1 MEIKKWTDDELAST
15 RDKLEEWCEKQ
26 KKSGKVMWVV
36 TALLGA
42 FALSTGVVFIFFDG
56 ITLLSIV
63 LIILG
68 VVTCFTWY
76 QSEKR
81 RKNNINFL
89 EEVKREITHR
99 AKRAKHEK

>member
-1 MEIKKWTDDELAST
+1 MEIKKWTDEELAST
-15 RDKLEEWCEKQ
+15 RNKLEEWCEKQ
-26 KKSGKVMWVV
+26 KKSGKAMWIV

-42 FALSTGVVFIFFDG
+42 FAVSTGAVFIFFDG
-56 ITLLSIV
+56 ITLLSVV

-68 VVTCFTWY
+68 VMTCFTWY

-81 RKNNINFL
+81 RKNNIDFL

-99 AKRAKHEK
+99 AKRDK

>member
-1 MEIKKWTDDELAST
+1 MEIKKWTDEELAST

-26 KKSGKVMWVV
+26 KKSGQVMWII

-63 LIILG
+63 LMVLG
-68 VVTCFTWY
+68 AMTCITWY

-81 RKNNINFL
+81 HKKNIKFL
-89 EEVKREITHR
+89 DEVKREIKHR
-99 AKRAKHEK
+99 TKREN

>member
-1 MEIKKWTDDELAST
+1 MEIKKWTNEELAST
-15 RDKLEEWCEKQ
+15 RDKLEDWCEKQ
-26 KKSGKVMWVV
+26 KKSGKVMWII
-36 TALLGA
+36 TAILGA

-68 VVTCFTWY
+68 TMTCFTWY

-81 RKNNINFL
+81 RKNNIDFL
-89 EEVKREITHR
+89 EEIKKEITHR
-99 AKRAKHEK
+99 AKRDK